1 MLEFDVTVRSQR
13 GLHARPAARVVAMT
27 SEFDSKVRLI
37 YEDRNVDGKSI
48 LGLLVLAA
56 PQGARLRVQLDGPDE
71 QHAERRLQ
79 ALFESLNAPGSQ
91 RAAAE

>member
-1 MLEFDVTVRSQR
+1 
-13 GLHARPAARVVAMT
+13 MT
-27 SEFDSKVRLI
+27 SEFDSNVRLI

-71 QHAERRLQ
+71 IHAEQRLQ
-79 ALFESLNAPGSQ
+79 ALFDSLPIRTKPRLS
-91 RAAAE
+91 AE